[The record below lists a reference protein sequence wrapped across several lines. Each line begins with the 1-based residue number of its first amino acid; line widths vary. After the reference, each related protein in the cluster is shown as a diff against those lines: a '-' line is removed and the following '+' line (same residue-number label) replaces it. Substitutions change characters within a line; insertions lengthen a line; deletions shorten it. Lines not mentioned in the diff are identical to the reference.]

1 MSKIRKSLQI
11 GFVFCMLLVGLNMP
25 SGIRQ
30 TDANGGNLLT
40 NGSFDEEDPETH
52 GFKWFPPNHFV
63 ALHWHRWWINAWPSD
78 PLIPEYDDMRPGGR
92 WPPVDG
98 DHAQVYFK
106 WGHTYTAGI
115 YQVVEGLTPCQP
127 YELRMYARSEGVN
140 GTVPHAR
147 IGLDPE
153 GAALTLS
160 DDVNDLLTMPE
171 HTVWSEEQTQLNTWE
186 QLNVTAEPVANS
198 LTAILYASP
207 TYAGAQT
214 PYYDTFWDA
223 GTLQATTYEN
233 GWLPIPTN
241 VTPGFI
247 SNVTIFTT
255 TGSIM
260 VTWDTQATASTQ
272 VWYSHAIPQTITPTI
287 TLSNT
292 LYMPLVSR
300 TTFDY
305 DAATTLDLTPATF
318 HQATIS
324 GLTAGEEVHFIVLSR
339 HSTGD
344 ACVTEYAG
352 PYVSLQP

>member
-11 GFVFCMLLVGLNMP
+11 GFVLCMLLVGLNMP

-40 NGSFDEEDPETH
+40 NGSFDEEDPQTH

-63 ALHWHRWWINAWPSD
+63 APDWHRWWINAWPSD

-98 DHAQVYFK
+98 AHAQVYFK

-140 GTVPHAR
+140 STVPHTR

-153 GAALTLS
+153 GTPLTLS
-160 DDVNDLLTMPE
+160 DDVNDLITMPE
-171 HTVWSEEQTQLNTWE
+171 HTVWSEEQIQLNTWE

-207 TYAGAQT
+207 TYAGTQT

-223 GTLQATTYEN
+223 GSLYAVSFPNERLPEPDEWTSPYLTDVITTLASSTLT
-233 GWLPIPTN
+233 
-241 VTPGFI
+241 
-247 SNVTIFTT
+247 
-255 TGSIM
+255 
-260 VTWDTQATASTQ
+260 VTWNTTVPASGQ
-272 VWYSHAIPQTITPTI
+272 VWYTVLPYTEPFTPTVPL
-287 TLSNT
+287 THTSYL
-292 LYMPLVSR
+292 PLVNR
-300 TTFDY
+300 LVLPLTTPIDF
-305 DAATTLDLTPATF
+305 TLQTQ
-318 HQATIS
+318 HSATIS
-324 GLTAGEEVHFIVLSR
+324 GLQSRDIVKIWILSR
-339 HSTGD
+339 HPLTGVCSTEGYELSEIS
-344 ACVTEYAG
+344 V
-352 PYVSLQP
+352 P